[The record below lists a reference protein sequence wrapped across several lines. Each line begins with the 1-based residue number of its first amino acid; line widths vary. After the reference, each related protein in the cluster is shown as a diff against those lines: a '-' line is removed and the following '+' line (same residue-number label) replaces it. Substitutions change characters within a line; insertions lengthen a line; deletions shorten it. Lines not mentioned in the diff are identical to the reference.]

1 MHLINWKRVCTPKQW
16 GGLGLR
22 TMRDM
27 NQVSMMKE
35 GWNLISNKD
44 YMWVEV
50 IKSNYICGRSPIP
63 RINTDMPGSNFWR
76 GICHSW
82 KGVESKL
89 IWRIGPGAMI
99 NFWKDR
105 WILRPKK
112 KKRQMDTKWNYFEGS
127 DLSKRMSATLDYVTL
142 SLLVAVRTWSA
153 LRRSTI
159 VSCPW
164 TPPQK
169 KWMVF

>member
-1 MHLINWKRVCTPKQW
+1 MWYIQENGKSWGETDGAMKMHLINWKRVCTPKQW

-105 WILRPKK
+105 WIPSGIILRV
-112 KKRQMDTKWNYFEGS
+112 QTY
-127 DLSKRMSATLDYVTL
+127 
-142 SLLVAVRTWSA
+142 
-153 LRRSTI
+153 RREW
-159 VSCPW
+159 V
-164 TPPQK
+164 QH
-169 KWMVF
+169 